1 MLISSREK
9 KKEELAK
16 LNSCDGNANAMRT
29 QCERI
34 EEPIQMQCDSNAN
47 AMRTQCDGNAIRL
60 DKIRLDK
67 IRLDKNNNNPPLSPQ
82 GETAGKNN
90 IIIPENLTLLPIR
103 PPESLNT
110 PEFIEAWREWETYRK
125 QKRQKLTPMT
135 IKKQYSFLAEHN
147 VDTAIEIINQS
158 ITNGWTGLFELKK
171 QNRKSKGYDPL
182 DDLDLESNPFEVN
195 P

>member
-1 MLISSREK
+1 
-9 KKEELAK
+9 
-16 LNSCDGNANAMRT
+16 
-29 QCERI
+29 
-34 EEPIQMQCDSNAN
+34 
-47 AMRTQCDGNAIRL
+47 
-60 DKIRLDK
+60 
-67 IRLDKNNNNPPLSPQ
+67 
-82 GETAGKNN
+82 
-90 IIIPENLTLLPIR
+90 
-103 PPESLNT
+103 
-110 PEFIEAWREWETYRK
+110 
-125 QKRQKLTPMT
+125 MT